1 MLFSRSFFLIIEYLF
16 VRYLVFV
23 FQSKFFFNYYC
34 PVKLIMLSKPS
45 AARIVYRQA
54 PLLNI
59 AIKH

>member
-34 PVKLIMLSKPS
+34 PE
-45 AARIVYRQA
+45 
-54 PLLNI
+54 N
-59 AIKH
+59 